1 MLKELEKTM
10 KCIKTTDATL
20 TSLEL
25 KAVNL
30 VECCDF
36 NVCEIT
42 HQGQKAYILYDCQS
56 GDYRG
61 ETSCKTLDEFIDCWS
76 MPSLKDVIL
85 LLTYNFYEDYGFDT
99 DKVFDESIL
108 HYEQC
113 YVDNDEED
121 EDFAFTKE
129 ELQSFADEIGYTSTG
144 NINSDFTLLLNFARK
159 MAQKEAI
166 I

>member
-1 MLKELEKTM
+1 MLRELEKTM

-20 TSLEL
+20 TLLEL

-61 ETSCKTLDEFIDCWS
+61 ETRCKTLDEFITCWS
-76 MPSLKDVIL
+76 VPSLKDVTL
-85 LLTYNFYEDYGFDT
+85 LLTYNFYEDYGFDA

-108 HYEQC
+108 YYEHC
-113 YVDNDEED
+113 YDNDDEEY
-121 EDFAFTKE
+121 EDFAFSKE
-129 ELQSFADEIGYTSTG
+129 DLQSFADEIGYTSTG
-144 NINSDFTLLLNFARK
+144 NIQGDFTLLLNFARK

-166 I
+166 Q